1 MANFPMKIKELSKH
15 RLFRYGVPFLV
26 FVLGGSFGLKEFTSL
41 R

>member
-1 MANFPMKIKELSKH
+1 MANFQIKLQALSKH
-15 RLFRYGVPFLV
+15 RLFRYGVPFLI

>member
-1 MANFPMKIKELSKH
+1 MANFQIKLQELSKQ

-26 FVLGGSFGLKEFTSL
+26 FVLGGSFGLKEFTRL